1 MINLKEKIKNLPL
14 SPGIYLMK
22 DSTGSII
29 YVGKAKI
36 LKRRVQSYF
45 YQSKNHSPKVMK
57 LVQQVKDF
65 DIIPTDTEFEAFM
78 LECQYIKEIKPFFN
92 SLMKNPLSYVYIS
105 INMNSSLPEIG
116 ITNEAIES
124 DGFSCFGPYTN
135 KNTVKRAIE
144 GINECYKI
152 NCSMPANQGS
162 SCLNYSLDLCIG
174 MCRGGMAINLHREIM
189 GKIVTLFAGTNMK
202 ILEDLKQRMAI
213 ASENCQFEA
222 AVKWRDSINAIQSLI
237 HKEHIIQFTE
247 ENNYIVAAEPLNP
260 NTIKLFLIYRN
271 QILLGKKCLLKNIDF
286 EILKKEIKNQIHSHN
301 SHTHKTS
308 RNEIDEATIIYHY
321 LKNSSCRFFI
331 IPGNGIQQEDELDEK
346 LFQLLSK
353 GKM

>member
-14 SPGIYLMK
+14 SPGVYQMK

-29 YVGKAKI
+29 YVGKAKR

-45 YQSKNHSPKVMK
+45 YQSKNHSPKVIK

-65 DIIPTDTEFEAFM
+65 DIILTDTEFEAFM
-78 LECQYIKEIKPFFN
+78 LECQLIKEIKPFFN
-92 SLMKNPLSYVYIS
+92 SLMKNPLSYVYVS
-105 INMNSSLPEIG
+105 FNMNSTLPEIV
-116 ITNEAIES
+116 ITNEAIET
-124 DGFSCFGPYTN
+124 DGFCCFGPYTN

-144 GINECYKI
+144 GIKECYKI
-152 NCSMPANQGS
+152 NCSTPANQGS
-162 SCLNYSLDLCIG
+162 FCLNYSLDLCIG
-174 MCRGGMAINLHREIM
+174 MCLGGSAINLYREIM
-189 GKIVTLFAGTNMK
+189 EKIITLFAGTNME

-222 AVKWRDSINAIQSLI
+222 AVKWRDYINAIQSLI
-237 HKEHIIQFTE
+237 DKEHIIQFTE

-271 QILLGKKCLLKNIDF
+271 KILLSKKYLLKNIDF
-286 EILKKEIKNQIHSHN
+286 EILKKEIKEQIHSQYN
-301 SHTHKTS
+301 HTHKTS
-308 RNEIDEATIIYHY
+308 RNEIDEANIIFHY
-321 LKNSSCRFFI
+321 LKNSNCRFFI
-331 IPGNGIQQEDELDEK
+331 IPGNETQQKAVLDES
-346 LFQLLSK
+346 LSQLLMK